1 MAEPTLVVAV
11 VVQEVA
17 AAQDRLVVDLPHR
30 IAPVEMQVETLVVV
44 AVVVLTDLDLVVMV
58 DPVW

>member
-17 AAQDRLVVDLPHR
+17 VAQDRLVVDLPHR
-30 IAPVEMQVETLVVV
+30 IAPVEMQVEILVVV
-44 AVVVLTDLDLVVMV
+44 AVVVLTDLD
-58 DPVW
+58 